1 MNYLISAES
10 YRLIDKE
17 IKKII
22 KDNNYI
28 TFNMSKCSISELI
41 DEASYFGLDTS
52 EKWIVASN
60 ATFFGVDKINE
71 EDNNKL
77 FSYLSNPNDRT
88 HIIFTTLNGIDSKKK
103 IVKCIKEK
111 GNLIDIKKLDKRGL
125 NEVLTNYLKNYNYS
139 IDYKTINYIMDNS
152 LKNLDIMFNEL
163 DKVMIYYGFPCNIK
177 YNDVVK
183 IVGEEKTNNNFL
195 FVDAVINKRLGESLK
210 ILNDLKIYKVDPTS
224 LVILLAREYRLMYY
238 VKVLYKKLGMNG
250 VIDYLHMQEWQV
262 NKLYNNSIKYTDKEL
277 LDNLVSLS
285 NIDIG
290 IKKGLLDKD
299 TSLISF
305 LMDACS

>member
-17 IKKII
+17 IKKIV

-28 TFNMSKCSISELI
+28 IFNMSKCSIKEVI
-41 DEASYFGLDTS
+41 EEASYFGLGID

-60 ATFFGVDKINE
+60 ATFFGTEKLSE
-71 EDNNKL
+71 EDNNL
-77 FSYLSNPNDRT
+77 LLNYLNNPNPSS
-88 HIIFTTLNGIDSKKK
+88 HIIFTTLNGIDSKKR

-111 GNLIDIKKLDKRGL
+111 GHLINISKMDKRAL
-125 NEVLTNYLKNYNYS
+125 NEVLNAYLKNYNYS
-139 IDYKTINYIMDNS
+139 MDYKTVNYIMDNS
-152 LKNLDIMFNEL
+152 FKNLDIMFNEL
-163 DKVMIYYGFPCNIK
+163 DKVMLYYGFPCDVK

-195 FVDAVINKRLGESLK
+195 FVDAVINKDLGKAIK
-210 ILNDLKIYKVDPTS
+210 IFNNLKIYKVDATS

-238 VKVLYKKLGMNG
+238 VKTLYNKLGING
-250 VIDYLHMQEWQV
+250 LIDYLHMQEWQI
-262 NKLYNNSIKYTDKEL
+262 NKLYNNGLKYTNNEL

-285 NIDIG
+285 NIDVG

-305 LMDACS
+305 LMDTCN

>member
-10 YRLIDKE
+10 YRLIDEK

-28 TFNMSKCSISELI
+28 TFNMSKCSVNDLL
-41 DEASYFGLDTS
+41 DEASYYGLDAS

-60 ATFFGVDKINE
+60 ATFFGADKLSD

-77 FSYLSNPNDRT
+77 FNYLNNPNDRT

-103 IVKCIKEK
+103 IVKCIKDK
-111 GNLIDIKKLDKRGL
+111 GNLVDIKKLDKRGL
-125 NEVLTNYLKNYNYS
+125 NEVLTNYLKNFNYS

-152 LKNLDIMFNEL
+152 FKNLDIMFNEL
-163 DKVMIYYGFPCNIK
+163 DKVMIYYGFPCIIK

-195 FVDAVINKRLGESLK
+195 FVDAVISKNLNNALK
-210 ILNDLKIYKVDPTS
+210 ILNNLKIYKVDPTS

-238 VKVLYKKLGMNG
+238 VKILYKKVGISG
-250 VIDYLHMQEWQV
+250 IIDYLHMQEWQV
-262 NKLYNNSIKYTDKEL
+262 SKLYNNSIKYTDKEL

-285 NIDIG
+285 NIDVG
-290 IKKGLLDKD
+290 IKKGILDKD
-299 TSLISF
+299 TSLVSF
-305 LMDACS
+305 LMEACS